1 MELDWGDGDYA
12 RIAATLE
19 PVAEVLLDAVAP
31 PPGARLLDVAC
42 GTGNVALAAAARG
55 ALATGVD
62 ASPDLV
68 GLARGR
74 AAAAGARGEF
84 LVGDA
89 GALPVPDGAFD
100 ATVSCFGV
108 IFAPD
113 PARAA
118 AEMARATRPGGTIA
132 LTAWLASGAI
142 WEAGRALRAALPA
155 GDGPSPRWEDAGWV
169 SALLAAAGGRDPRV
183 AEHAIAFTAASPE
196 AWLAEQVDRHPAW
209 RAACRALPADEWREV
224 RRRMLDPLREQNED
238 RAAFRATSGYLVAV
252 AGR

>member
-19 PVAEVLLDAVAP
+19 PAAEVLLDAVAP

-42 GTGNVALAAAARG
+42 GTGNVALAAIGRG

-62 ASPDLV
+62 ASPALIAQ
-68 GLARGR
+68 ARGR
-74 AAAAGARGEF
+74 AAAAGARAEF

-113 PARAA
+113 PAGAA

-142 WEAGRALRAALPA
+142 WEAGRVLRAAFPA
-155 GDGPSPRWEDAGWV
+155 GDGPPPRWEDAGWV
-169 SALLAAAGGRDPRV
+169 AALLAAAGGRDPRV

-196 AWLAEQVDRHPAW
+196 AWLAGQVDHHPPW
-209 RAACRALPADEWREV
+209 RAGCRALPTGEWRGL
-224 RRRMLDPLREQNED
+224 RGRMLDLLREHNED